1 MLDQPSVRFDGRCRL
16 LGVSGLPDRGAQ
28 GGRGV
33 RRRPLPGRPG
43 WLAGILLTGLC
54 LGSPAAPR
62 DREVRAVRI
71 ETPPRVNGV
80 LDEPFWAAI
89 PPITGFRQRD
99 PVDGAPA
106 SERTEVRIAYDENA
120 LYFGFRFFDSEP
132 HRIRRS
138 ILDRGGRISKDDR
151 VVIALD
157 TYLDRRNGYIFEV
170 GSLGTQDDAL
180 FTDESLDRPD
190 WNWDGVFTTDTTVNA
205 DGWVLEMAI
214 PFTTIRFADVE
225 EPVMGIA
232 IQRSIRRKNENVFW
246 PHIGR
251 DFVGGIAQASQYAT
265 LTGLKDIRRG
275 HRLEV
280 KPYATL
286 GGQRLAGEPDFERET
301 KAGLDLKYGL
311 TSNLTLDLTWN
322 TDFAQVEADNVQ
334 INLTRFDLF
343 FPEKREF
350 FLERAGLFEFGTTQE
365 TEVFFSRRVG
375 LEGDIQGGA
384 RLTGQAGPISVGALA
399 LRTGGNGAGF
409 RLRRRGRCSSGR
421 LELGPPAAGEL
432 PGAHDRRGDRDES
445 RPHRRK
451 FEPRCRSRLPHPV
464 LEQFGIPRVGGEPPG
479 FRGRR
484 IGRRPAGRPAPNWT
498 WRTTATRSPWTASM
512 SGSTSTPRWAS
523 SAAATWTNGSS
534 GAGFRP
540 RFEAS
545 GWARRFS
552 VWGGGVR
559 TRGTGGELQSERLSS
574 NADFL
579 FESGERV
586 SVVVDDRFERLH
598 EPVSISGRILPPGDY
613 RFRFWE
619 TFASTNES
627 RMFSVS
633 LEGSRGDFWS
643 GRRTRYGG
651 RGVVKTGPH
660 LTVGAR
666 LARNHVSLPVT
677 NGDFTTTL
685 VAVDLVGAVS
695 RKLFAAA
702 LVQWDS
708 LSREL
713 QANIR
718 VDWIHTPGSDLFLV
732 LDTGYLTDDT
742 LDPRF
747 DPWTRRTAVAKLTWL
762 KAF

>member
-1 MLDQPSVRFDGRCRL
+1 MKKYLMPCHL
-16 LGVSGLPDRGAQ
+16 LVSGALLLSSLVIGSASAQ
-28 GGRGV
+28 
-33 RRRPLPGRPG
+33 
-43 WLAGILLTGLC
+43 
-54 LGSPAAPR
+54 
-62 DREVRAVRI
+62 DREARAVRI
-71 ETPPRVNGV
+71 ETPPRVDGV
-80 LDEPFWAAI
+80 LDEPFWARI
-89 PPITGFRQRD
+89 RPVTGFRQRD

-120 LYFGFRFFDSEP
+120 LYFGFTFFDSEP
-132 HRIRRS
+132 HRINRA

-170 GSLGTQDDAL
+170 GALGTQDDAL
-180 FTDESLDRPD
+180 FSDERLDRPD
-190 WNWDGVFTTDTTVNA
+190 WNWDGVFTTETTVNA
-205 DGWVLEMAI
+205 EGWVLEMAI

-232 IQRSIRRKNENVFW
+232 FQRSIRRKNETVLW
-246 PHIGR
+246 PHIGQ

-265 LTGLKDIRRG
+265 LTGLKDVRRG

-280 KPYATL
+280 KPFATL
-286 GGQRLAGEPDFERET
+286 GGQQLAGEPDFERQS

-322 TDFAQVEADNVQ
+322 TDFAQVETDNVQ

-350 FLERAGLFEFGTTQE
+350 FLERAGLFEFGTRGE

-375 LEGDIQGGA
+375 LDADIQGGA
-384 RLTGQAGPISVGALA
+384 RVTGQAGPISIGALA
-399 LRTGGNGAGF
+399 LRTGGTLPDSGAGTGDGEVPAAWNSVLRLQANLRERTTAGVIATSLDRAGGGSNRVAGADFHTRFWSSSAF
-409 RLRRRGRCSSGR
+409 RVWGARLWDSRAGGSGPGNQAARAELDLENDRYALSLDRVHVGKDFDPALGFLRRRDMDEWS
-421 LELGPPAAGEL
+421 L
-432 PGAHDRRGDRDES
+432 RG
-445 RPHRRK
+445 
-451 FEPRCRSRLPHPV
+451 
-464 LEQFGIPRVGGEPPG
+464 
-479 FRGRR
+479 
-484 IGRRPAGRPAPNWT
+484 
-498 WRTTATRSPWTASM
+498 
-512 SGSTSTPRWAS
+512 
-523 SAAATWTNGSS
+523 
-534 GAGFRP
+534 GFRP
-540 RFEAS
+540 RFESS

-574 NADFL
+574 NADLL

-598 EPVSISGRILPPGDY
+598 GPASISGRILPPGDY
-613 RFRFWE
+613 HFRFWE
-619 TFASTNES
+619 AFASTNES
-627 RMFSVS
+627 RTLSVS

-666 LARNHVSLPVT
+666 LARNKVSLPVT
-677 NGDFTTTL
+677 DGDFTTTL
-685 VAVDLVGAVS
+685 IAVDLVAAVS
-695 RKLFAAA
+695 RKLFAGA

-732 LDTGYLTDDT
+732 LDTGYITDDT
-742 LDPRF
+742 LDPRL

>member
-1 MLDQPSVRFDGRCRL
+1 MKKYLALCHLPVPGVL
-16 LGVSGLPDRGAQ
+16 LLSSLVIGSASAQ
-28 GGRGV
+28 
-33 RRRPLPGRPG
+33 
-43 WLAGILLTGLC
+43 
-54 LGSPAAPR
+54 
-62 DREVRAVRI
+62 DREARAVRI
-71 ETPPRVNGV
+71 ETPPRVDGV
-80 LDEPFWAAI
+80 LDEPFWAQI
-89 PPITGFRQRD
+89 RPVTGFRQRD

-106 SERTEVRIAYDENA
+106 SERTEVRIAYDNDA
-120 LYFGFRFFDSEP
+120 LYFGFSFFDSEP
-132 HRIRRS
+132 DRILRA

-170 GSLGTQDDAL
+170 GALGTQDDAL

-190 WNWDGVFTTDTTVNA
+190 WNWDGVFTTETTVNA
-205 DGWVLEMAI
+205 EGWVLEMAI

-232 IQRSIRRKNENVFW
+232 IQRSIRRKNETVLW
-246 PHIGR
+246 PHIGQ

-265 LTGLKDIRRG
+265 LTGLKDVRRG

-280 KPYATL
+280 KPFATL
-286 GGQRLAGEPDFERET
+286 GGQQLAGEPDFERQSQ
-301 KAGLDLKYGL
+301 AGLDLKYGL

-322 TDFAQVEADNVQ
+322 TDFAQVETDNVQ

-350 FLERAGLFEFGTTQE
+350 FLERAGLFEFGTRGE

-375 LEGDIQGGA
+375 LESDIQGGA
-384 RLTGQAGPISVGALA
+384 RLTGQAGPISIGALT
-399 LRTGGNGAGF
+399 LRTGRTLPGSGAGTGGGEVPAAWNSVLRLQANLRERTTAGVIATSLDRAGGRSNRVAGADFHTRFWSSSAF
-409 RLRRRGRCSSGR
+409 RVWGARLWDSRAGGSGPGNQAARAELDLENDRYALSLDRVHVGKDFDPALGFLRRR
-421 LELGPPAAGEL
+421 
-432 PGAHDRRGDRDES
+432 DMDEWS
-445 RPHRRK
+445 
-451 FEPRCRSRLPHPV
+451 LW
-464 LEQFGIPRVGGEPPG
+464 G
-479 FRGRR
+479 
-484 IGRRPAGRPAPNWT
+484 
-498 WRTTATRSPWTASM
+498 
-512 SGSTSTPRWAS
+512 
-523 SAAATWTNGSS
+523 
-534 GAGFRP
+534 GFRP
-540 RFEAS
+540 RFESS

-574 NADFL
+574 NADLL

-598 EPVSISGRILPPGDY
+598 GPASISGRTLPPGDY
-613 RFRFWE
+613 HFRFWE
-619 TFASTNES
+619 AYGSTNES
-627 RMFSVS
+627 RMLSMS
-633 LEGSRGDFWS
+633 LEGSRGGFWS
-643 GRRTRYGG
+643 GRRTRYAGSV
-651 RGVVKTGPH
+651 VVKTGPH
-660 LTVGAR
+660 LTVGSR
-666 LARNHVSLPVT
+666 IARNRVSLPVAD
-677 NGDFTTTL
+677 GDFTTTL
-685 VAVDLVGAVS
+685 VAFDITGAVS
-695 RKLFAAA
+695 RKLFAGA

-732 LDTGYLTDDT
+732 LNTGYITGDT
-742 LDPRF
+742 LDPLDPRFDPRF

>member
-1 MLDQPSVRFDGRCRL
+1 MRL
-16 LGVSGLPDRGAQ
+16 AGEYPAPAEPDRPEDVVKKYLALCHLPVPGVLLLSSLVIGSASAQ
-28 GGRGV
+28 
-33 RRRPLPGRPG
+33 
-43 WLAGILLTGLC
+43 
-54 LGSPAAPR
+54 
-62 DREVRAVRI
+62 DREARAVRI
-71 ETPPRVNGV
+71 ETPPRVDGV
-80 LDEPFWAAI
+80 LDEPFWAQI
-89 PPITGFRQRD
+89 RPVTGFRQRD

-106 SERTEVRIAYDENA
+106 SERTEVRIAYDNDA
-120 LYFGFRFFDSEP
+120 LYFGFSFFDSEP
-132 HRIRRS
+132 DRILRA

-170 GSLGTQDDAL
+170 GALGTQDDAL

-190 WNWDGVFTTDTTVNA
+190 WNWDGVFTTETTVNA
-205 DGWVLEMAI
+205 EGWVLEMAI

-232 IQRSIRRKNENVFW
+232 IQRSIRRKNETVLW
-246 PHIGR
+246 PHIGQ

-265 LTGLKDIRRG
+265 LTGLKDVRRG

-280 KPYATL
+280 KPFATL
-286 GGQRLAGEPDFERET
+286 GGQQLAGEPDFERQSQ
-301 KAGLDLKYGL
+301 AGLDLKYGL

-322 TDFAQVEADNVQ
+322 TDFAQVETDNVQ

-350 FLERAGLFEFGTTQE
+350 FLERAGLFEFGTRGE

-375 LEGDIQGGA
+375 LESDIQGGA
-384 RLTGQAGPISVGALA
+384 RLTGQAGPISIGALT
-399 LRTGGNGAGF
+399 LRTGRTLPDSGAGTGGGEVPAAWNSVLRLQANLRERTTAGVIATSLDRAGGRSNRVAGADFHTRFWSSSAF
-409 RLRRRGRCSSGR
+409 RVWGARLWDSRAGGSGPGNQAARAELDLENDRYALSLDRVHVGKAFDPALGFLRRR
-421 LELGPPAAGEL
+421 
-432 PGAHDRRGDRDES
+432 DMDEWS
-445 RPHRRK
+445 
-451 FEPRCRSRLPHPV
+451 LW
-464 LEQFGIPRVGGEPPG
+464 G
-479 FRGRR
+479 
-484 IGRRPAGRPAPNWT
+484 
-498 WRTTATRSPWTASM
+498 
-512 SGSTSTPRWAS
+512 
-523 SAAATWTNGSS
+523 
-534 GAGFRP
+534 GFRP
-540 RFEAS
+540 RFESS

-574 NADFL
+574 NADLL

-598 EPVSISGRILPPGDY
+598 GPASISGRTLPPGDY
-613 RFRFWE
+613 HFRFWE
-619 TFASTNES
+619 AYGSTNES
-627 RMFSVS
+627 RMLSMS
-633 LEGSRGDFWS
+633 LEGSRGGFWS
-643 GRRTRYGG
+643 GRRTRYAGSV
-651 RGVVKTGPH
+651 VVKTGPH
-660 LTVGAR
+660 LTVGSR
-666 LARNHVSLPVT
+666 IARNRVSLPVAD
-677 NGDFTTTL
+677 GDFTTTL
-685 VAVDLVGAVS
+685 VAFDITGAVS
-695 RKLFAAA
+695 RKLFAGA

-732 LDTGYLTDDT
+732 LNTGYITGDT
-742 LDPRF
+742 LDPLDPRFDPRF